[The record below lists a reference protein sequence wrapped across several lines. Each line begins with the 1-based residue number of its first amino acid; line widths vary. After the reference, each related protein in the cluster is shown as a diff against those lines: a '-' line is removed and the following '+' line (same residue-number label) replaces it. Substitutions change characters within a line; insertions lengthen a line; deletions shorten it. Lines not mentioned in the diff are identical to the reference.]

1 MKPNRKL
8 KKSHSSS
15 SKLKLKEVIGLTTKN
30 AYGLAS
36 NVSGSRCV
44 YVAGCVVVVYNVE
57 SGSQSHLVVS
67 NRTPKPLSCVAM
79 SKDGG
84 FVAAGESGHQAAV
97 LVWDCVSLAFL
108 SELKS
113 HQHGVACSAFSPD
126 GKHLVSIGFPH
137 DGYICLW
144 DWRSG
149 MLVTKLKAC
158 SSCSS
163 VESVC
168 FSSDAK
174 FIVTAGKKHLKFW
187 TVGSSARPR
196 ANAGAKSLAM
206 HGKAINLGYQKGCSF
221 VAVSS
226 PVLTNSSLVN
236 RDQAGGILP
245 IYALTDAGVLYLL
258 HSGLSIRNSVD
269 LKVKKAFALSTSNK
283 LIACACNNGV
293 VKLFTIESLEYSGS
307 LHHTEMK
314 RCKKEDDMDC
324 LGKVSQKDL
333 QLLPTLPNAIA
344 CQFLAS
350 EKLVVIYGDHSLYIW
365 DIQDIDKATRFCVLV
380 SHSAC
385 IWDIKNLPC
394 EKMHDPC
401 LACVA
406 RGCSGGVS
414 FATCSA
420 DGTIRFWDLALQPVS
435 SMDDLTLATNHN
447 FLLTETVKATCLVSA
462 GVFERDSVELGISVP
477 GFRSLAISSD
487 GKHLAA
493 GDCLGNLHVY
503 NLYTSDYICVQ
514 DAHDAE
520 ILSLSFSL
528 SSKKDVFS
536 EEILGSYYFLASG
549 GRDRM
554 IHLYDVKRNFDI
566 IGSVDD
572 HSAAVTSVK
581 LISDGCKILSCS
593 SDRSLILRDVA
604 VTDTDCKISRCNH
617 QMASFGA
624 VYDMAVNPPMDVAVT
639 VGEDKKINI
648 FNIATGKLIRSFK
661 QEGESGDLVKVIMD
675 PSCSFLVCSYS
686 NRSICMYDFFTGEIV
701 ARAEGHGEVIT
712 GIIFLP
718 DCEHIVSVAGDG
730 CIFVWEVPAPLSSKI
745 LQKIKQNS
753 RPSSPSSIVQPASLS
768 HLKFYEEDDHPFK
781 INPEQWTL
789 PESSNPVRL
798 FCQGGGLR
806 ETSAFKFSISRLPKW
821 ARAKVNSP
829 RIMPI
834 DPDYTSS
841 QVGSHGDSNVQT
853 PSKHDLE
860 GSEPFLGSMSRHSSD
875 TDTSQGSKMPQE
887 THRRSFALDRRWLT
901 IHTVCLDSLNSPGVW
916 DTRDMKMMVT
926 IPSVSKDPALEMT
939 SDIEVIKVSS
949 RDPSVNNSP
958 VEPSF
963 GLRNHVDGEGASLTK
978 HARQNGS
985 GSASHSSDELEISS
999 ASACQEVSV
1008 SEVSEQFQSE
1018 TTESGLQALME
1029 VNAACMKSQA
1039 KDLLKHNFGDLS
1051 GRLKT
1056 EERKSSVRKSYSA
1069 QFVLRKDLLRGQKK
1083 LFDTPIRDLG
1093 GESMKE
1099 GKEVTSHA
1107 MQQDPQILVLEELQS
1122 TCEKDVKNMMPK
1134 LQSSATIIS
1143 QSDSANCFATD
1154 NSGNLDLEN
1163 IINQPDSNFEGCEKQ
1178 NTIMACKEALL
1189 NLETAAENAFLLFS
1203 KLGTLTNTV
1212 EEASIGSES
1221 QLYSEATEMLPSIA
1235 KKVQEVTTL
1244 VQSTNI
1250 SVVKPM
1256 QMFRALSHC

>member
-8 KKSHSSS
+8 KKSHSSSFSS

-30 AYGLAS
+30 ANGLAS

-67 NRTPKPLSCVAM
+67 NRMPKPLSCVAM

-126 GKHLVSIGFPH
+126 GKHLVSVGFPH

-144 DWRSG
+144 DSRSG

-221 VAVSS
+221 VAVTS

-324 LGKVSQKDL
+324 LGKWSSMETTV
-333 QLLPTLPNAIA
+333 
-344 CQFLAS
+344 F
-350 EKLVVIYGDHSLYIW
+350 IW

-435 SMDDLTLATNHN
+435 SIDDLTLATNHN

-493 GDCLGNLHVY
+493 GDCQGNLHVY
-503 NLYTSDYICVQ
+503 NLFTSDYICVQ

-593 SDRSLILRDVA
+593 ADRSLILRDVA

-624 VYDMAVNPPMDVAVT
+624 VYDMAVNPTMDVAVT

-648 FNIATGKLIRSFK
+648 LNIATGKLIRSFK

-686 NRSICMYDFFTGEIV
+686 NRAICMYDFFTGEIV

-834 DPDYTSS
+834 DLDDTSS

-875 TDTSQGSKMPQE
+875 TDTSQGSQMPQE

-916 DTRDMKMMVT
+916 DMKDMKMMVT
-926 IPSVSKDPALEMT
+926 IPTKDPALEMT

-985 GSASHSSDELEISS
+985 VSASHSSNELETSS

-1039 KDLLKHNFGDLS
+1039 EDLLKHNFGGLS
-1051 GRLKT
+1051 RRLKT

-1099 GKEVTSHA
+1099 GKEVTSLA
-1107 MQQDPQILVLEELQS
+1107 MQQDPQILGLEELRS

-1154 NSGNLDLEN
+1154 NSGNLELEN
-1163 IINQPDSNFEGCEKQ
+1163 IINQLESNFEGCEKQ

-1203 KLGTLTNTV
+1203 KLGTLTNTG

-1235 KKVQEVTTL
+1235 KKVQEVTKL

-1250 SVVKPM
+1250 SSGKTKADVSSFEPLLGTFAESLSQRVVEILKKNCGP
-1256 QMFRALSHC
+1256 LT